1 MDDSEHDED
10 EVSEEDIEE
19 ISVNRQSSLK
29 LKKQG
34 IDLDNI
40 LRGTKRSRK

>member
-19 ISVNRQSSLK
+19 ISVNRLSS

-34 IDLDNI
+34 IDIDNI
-40 LRGTKRSRK
+40 LPDTKRSRKG